1 MSKTI
6 KQISEELGVTKQ
18 AIHQRLKRNVDLKN
32 SLKPFMKT
40 VDGVIHVE
48 VGGQNLLKEAFIKP
62 INKYDVTD
70 NKSNVTDNKSNVT
83 DNKSNVTDNKDNVT
97 DNKDNV
103 TDNKDNVTDNKSN
116 VTDNKGNVTD
126 NKGNVTDNTS
136 QPVITILEATIK
148 TLQEQLSVKDK
159 QIENLTTTLQ
169 DSQETQRNLAEAL
182 NSAQALHAGT
192 IRQQLTTTSQ
202 EDTQDIINKPEQK
215 QSFLSKIF
223 KKGKWDL
230 SGKNSLKN
238 NFNKKTAF
246 Y

>member
-18 AIHQRLKRNVDLKN
+18 AIHQRLKRNADLKN

-70 NKSNVTDNKSNVT
+70 NKSNVTDNKG
-83 DNKSNVTDNKDNVT
+83 NVTDNKDNVT
-97 DNKDNV
+97 DN
-103 TDNKDNVTDNKSN
+103 TL
-116 VTDNKGNVTD
+116 
-126 NKGNVTDNTS
+126 

-223 KKGKWDL
+223 KKGK
-230 SGKNSLKN
+230 
-238 NFNKKTAF
+238 
-246 Y
+246 

>member
-103 TDNKDNVTDNKSN
+103 TDNKDNVTDN
-116 VTDNKGNVTD
+116 
-126 NKGNVTDNTS
+126 TS

-223 KKGKWDL
+223 KKGK
-230 SGKNSLKN
+230 
-238 NFNKKTAF
+238 
-246 Y
+246 

>member
-70 NKSNVTDNKSNVT
+70 NK
-83 DNKSNVTDNKDNVT
+83 
-97 DNKDNV
+97 DNV

-116 VTDNKGNVTD
+116 VTDNKDNVTD
-126 NKGNVTDNTS
+126 NKSNVTDNKDNVTDNKSNVTDNTS

-223 KKGKWDL
+223 KKGK
-230 SGKNSLKN
+230 
-238 NFNKKTAF
+238 
-246 Y
+246 

>member
-62 INKYDVTD
+62 INKYVC
-70 NKSNVTDNKSNVT
+70 SNVYGKV
-83 DNKSNVTDNKDNVT
+83 
-97 DNKDNV
+97 
-103 TDNKDNVTDNKSN
+103 KDNVTDNKSN

-126 NKGNVTDNTS
+126 NKDNVTDNTS

-223 KKGKWDL
+223 KKGK
-230 SGKNSLKN
+230 
-238 NFNKKTAF
+238 
-246 Y
+246 

>member
-18 AIHQRLKRNVDLKN
+18 AIHQRLKRNADLKN

-70 NKSNVTDNKSNVT
+70 NKSNVTDNK
-83 DNKSNVTDNKDNVT
+83 
-97 DNKDNV
+97 DNV

-116 VTDNKGNVTD
+116 VTDNKSNVTD
-126 NKGNVTDNTS
+126 NKDNVTDNTS
-136 QPVITILEATIK
+136 QPVITILEAIIK

-223 KKGKWDL
+223 KKGK
-230 SGKNSLKN
+230 
-238 NFNKKTAF
+238 
-246 Y
+246 

>member
-83 DNKSNVTDNKDNVT
+83 DNKGNVTDNKDNVT

-103 TDNKDNVTDNKSN
+103 TDN
-116 VTDNKGNVTD
+116 
-126 NKGNVTDNTS
+126 TS
-136 QPVITILEATIK
+136 QPVITIIEATIK

-192 IRQQLTTTSQ
+192 IRQQLTTTSE

>member
-83 DNKSNVTDNKDNVT
+83 DNKGNVTDNKDNVT

-103 TDNKDNVTDNKSN
+103 TDN
-116 VTDNKGNVTD
+116 
-126 NKGNVTDNTS
+126 TS
-136 QPVITILEATIK
+136 QPVITIIEATIK

-192 IRQQLTTTSQ
+192 IRQQLTTTSE

-223 KKGKWDL
+223 KKGK
-230 SGKNSLKN
+230 
-238 NFNKKTAF
+238 
-246 Y
+246 

>member
-18 AIHQRLKRNVDLKN
+18 AIHQRLKRNADLKN

-70 NKSNVTDNKSNVT
+70 NKSNVTDNK
-83 DNKSNVTDNKDNVT
+83 DNVT
-97 DNKDNV
+97 DN
-103 TDNKDNVTDNKSN
+103 TL
-116 VTDNKGNVTD
+116 
-126 NKGNVTDNTS
+126 

-169 DSQETQRNLAEAL
+169 DSQEHREIL
-182 NSAQALHAGT
+182 
-192 IRQQLTTTSQ
+192 
-202 EDTQDIINKPEQK
+202 
-215 QSFLSKIF
+215 
-223 KKGKWDL
+223 
-230 SGKNSLKN
+230 LKH
-238 NFNKKTAF
+238 
-246 Y
+246 

>member
-18 AIHQRLKRNVDLKN
+18 AIHQRLKRNADLKN

-62 INKYDVTD
+62 INKYVC
-70 NKSNVTDNKSNVT
+70 SNVYGKVKDNVT

-97 DNKDNV
+97 DNKSNV

-116 VTDNKGNVTD
+116 VTDNKD
-126 NKGNVTDNTS
+126 NVTDNTS

-223 KKGKWDL
+223 KKGK
-230 SGKNSLKN
+230 
-238 NFNKKTAF
+238 
-246 Y
+246 

>member
-83 DNKSNVTDNKDNVT
+83 DNKGNITDNKD
-97 DNKDNV
+97 
-103 TDNKDNVTDNKSN
+103 
-116 VTDNKGNVTD
+116 
-126 NKGNVTDNTS
+126 NVTDNTS

-223 KKGKWDL
+223 KKGK
-230 SGKNSLKN
+230 
-238 NFNKKTAF
+238 
-246 Y
+246 